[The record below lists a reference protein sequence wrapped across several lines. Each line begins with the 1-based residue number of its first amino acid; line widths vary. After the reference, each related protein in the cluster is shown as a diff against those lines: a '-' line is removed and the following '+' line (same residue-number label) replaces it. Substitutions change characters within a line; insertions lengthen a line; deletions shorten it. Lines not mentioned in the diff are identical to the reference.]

1 MNISI
6 KKEDS
11 KHGDLCCWN
20 HIVGLPKKGNEG
32 TEKAIFDY
40 EMDILRLLEGGEEGE
55 NNERRKEREE
65 GGGEGKE
72 KLGEREKEGKEGK
85 EEKKK
90 KKKKYIWIKK
100 STGLGISEFFLRYI
114 AFICTRD
121 NALQYK
127 RICVVIGP
135 R

>member
-1 MNISI
+1 
-6 KKEDS
+6 
-11 KHGDLCCWN
+11 
-20 HIVGLPKKGNEG
+20 
-32 TEKAIFDY
+32 
-40 EMDILRLLEGGEEGE
+40 MDILRLLEGGEEGE
-55 NNERRKEREE
+55 NNERRKESRE
-65 GGGEGKE
+65 GGGEEERGEEQGKE

-85 EEKKK
+85 EERKK

-127 RICVVIGP
+127 RICVVTGP
-135 R
+135 VLIKQLHL

>member
-1 MNISI
+1 
-6 KKEDS
+6 
-11 KHGDLCCWN
+11 LCCWN
-20 HIVGLPKKGNEG
+20 QIVGLPKKGNEG
-32 TEKAIFDY
+32 TKKAIFDY
-40 EMDILRLLEGGEEGE
+40 EMDILHLLEGGEEWE

-85 EEKKK
+85 EERKK

>member
-1 MNISI
+1 M
-6 KKEDS
+6 
-11 KHGDLCCWN
+11 CCWN
-20 HIVGLPKKGNEG
+20 QIVGLPKKGNEG
-32 TEKAIFDY
+32 TKKAIFDY
-40 EMDILRLLEGGEEGE
+40 EMDILHLLEGGEEGE

-85 EEKKK
+85 EERR
-90 KKKKYIWIKK
+90 IKK

>member
-1 MNISI
+1 
-6 KKEDS
+6 
-11 KHGDLCCWN
+11 
-20 HIVGLPKKGNEG
+20 
-32 TEKAIFDY
+32 
-40 EMDILRLLEGGEEGE
+40 MDILRLLEGGEEGE
-55 NNERRKEREE
+55 NNERRKERGEE
-65 GGGEGKE
+65 QGKE

-85 EEKKK
+85 EERKK

-127 RICVVIGP
+127 RICVVTGP
-135 R
+135 VLIKQLHLSTD